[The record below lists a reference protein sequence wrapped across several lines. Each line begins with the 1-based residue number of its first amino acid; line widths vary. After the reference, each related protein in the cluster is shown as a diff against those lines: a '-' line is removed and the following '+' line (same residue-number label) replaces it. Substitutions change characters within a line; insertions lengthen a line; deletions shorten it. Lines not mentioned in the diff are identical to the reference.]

1 MLFMQR
7 VLIGLFLLLTIA
19 TAHATWNV
27 DTTTDSMTDEVKQA
41 AKVTND
47 DGHSLSIYRHT
58 SGAVWANFSLSNRSL
73 DQLSPQKPPA
83 FRVDKNEPQDIAN
96 EKRLQEMGVG
106 IQAFAWE
113 PKWVNFL
120 IWHGKES
127 EGRSKTLDQLMQG
140 TSVVF
145 RYYLFTGG
153 YKETTFS
160 LDGGGKAI
168 ASALD
173 ISTDVDKAAAERAE
187 ELKRAYLAAT
197 KTCQKDM
204 STFRPCFERV
214 NSCRKQ
220 SNNDLAAFQQCMQ

>member
-1 MLFMQR
+1 MFPMQR
-7 VLIGLFLLLTIA
+7 ILFGLFLLMQIA
-19 TAHATWNV
+19 TAHASWNV
-27 DTTTDSMTDEVKQA
+27 ETKTDSMTDEIKKT
-41 AKVTND
+41 AKIVNAE
-47 DGHSLSIYRHT
+47 GHSLSVYRLP
-58 SGAVWANFSLSNRSL
+58 SGAVWANFSLSNQSL

-83 FRVDKNEPQDIAN
+83 FRVDKNEPHDIAD

-106 IQAFAWE
+106 VQAFAWE

-140 TSVVF
+140 KSVVF
-145 RYYLFTGG
+145 RYHLFTGG

-160 LDGGGKAI
+160 LDGAGPAI
-168 ASALD
+168 ASALG
-173 ISTDVDKAAAERAE
+173 ISVEADKATAERADE
-187 ELKRAYLAAT
+187 FKRAYLAAS

-204 STFRPCFERV
+204 STFRACFEKV

-220 SNNDLAAFQQCMQ
+220 SNNDLATFQQCMQ